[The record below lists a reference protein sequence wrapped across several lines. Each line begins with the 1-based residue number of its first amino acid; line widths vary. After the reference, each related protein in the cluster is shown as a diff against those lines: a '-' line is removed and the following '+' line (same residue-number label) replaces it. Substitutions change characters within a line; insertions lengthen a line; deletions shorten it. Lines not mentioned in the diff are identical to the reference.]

1 MQLKDVREVH
11 PKNFIEGAL
20 TVFIIA
26 RDAV

>member
-1 MQLKDVREVH
+1 MQLKDVRKVH
-11 PKNFIEGAL
+11 PKNLIEGAL